1 MNDAVTIVAGL
12 PRSGTSMLM
21 KMLEAGGLPALT
33 DHVRTADVDNPKGY
47 YEFEQ
52 VKQIEHD
59 TSWLES
65 AQGHAV
71 KMVSAL
77 LRHLPADYIYRII
90 FIRRAMPEILASQ
103 RKMLVHRGEPTETVD
118 DAVMAEMFKKHLR
131 AVDEWM
137 MTQDNVQ
144 VLYISYNDVLTNPA
158 VQAARIN
165 VFLGG
170 GLDEQAMVG
179 VVDPDLYRNR
189 QSSKAT

>member
-1 MNDAVTIVAGL
+1 
-12 PRSGTSMLM
+12 MLM

-59 TSWLES
+59 ASWLEG

-77 LRHLPADYIYRII
+77 LRHLPADYVYRVI

-103 RKMLVHRGEPTETVD
+103 HKMLVHRGEPTDAVD
-118 DAVMAEMFKKHLR
+118 DAAMAEMFEKHLQ
-131 AVDEWM
+131 AVDKWL
-137 MTQDNVQ
+137 MTRENVQ
-144 VLYISYNDVLTNPA
+144 VLYVSYNDVLTDPA
-158 VQAARIN
+158 VQATRIN
-165 VFLGG
+165 IFLGG
-170 GLDEQAMVG
+170 GLDEQAMVD
-179 VVDPDLYRNR
+179 VVDLDLYRNR
-189 QSSKAT
+189 QSSEAA